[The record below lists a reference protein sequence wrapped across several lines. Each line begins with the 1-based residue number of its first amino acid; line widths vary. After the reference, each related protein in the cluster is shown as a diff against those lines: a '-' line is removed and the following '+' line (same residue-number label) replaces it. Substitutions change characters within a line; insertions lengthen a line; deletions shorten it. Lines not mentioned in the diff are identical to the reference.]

1 MSPIPASSVAAG
13 ALSPVGNAPRVEG
26 WPFVDNPYSPGRRR
40 KGWRYRQSLPL
51 LPIGWSPHCRLP
63 RRYGH
68 PPAAQVSASHLWSLM
83 QWRLLLRSGLNLL
96 TRRRLRCL
104 WWPMGEKHQRA
115 WEAELLAFSE
125 TMTLVKAAIRGP
137 IAADA
142 AMEHESLAL
151 AMSLGGAISR
161 VYVFFRIWLALVIP

>member
-1 MSPIPASSVAAG
+1 MCRTFEGTHSGRASREKGWPLCGQSLLPKAEEERLVMSPIPASSVAAG
-13 ALSPVGNAPRVEG
+13 ALSPVGNASRVEG

-104 WWPMGEKHQRA
+104 WWPGGEKHQRA

-125 TMTLVKAAIRGP
+125 TMTLV
-137 IAADA
+137 
-142 AMEHESLAL
+142 
-151 AMSLGGAISR
+151 
-161 VYVFFRIWLALVIP
+161 